1 MSSNL
6 KRILIV
12 GTVLALAIAGLF
24 WSGIRLRD
32 IAQAVAL
39 VGWGILLAIL
49 VRYALT
55 LMLAYASWVI
65 MPRDQRPKLY
75 QSAAIRIV
83 RDTVNTLLPT
93 TQIGGDIVAARLM
106 TFCGLTAPMAAAG
119 VVVDLFLQVVTQF
132 FFALGGTLLLLQ
144 LGADPSIIR
153 TVVTGLLIAVP
164 LLIAFYFIQRL
175 GFGALLVTALKKL
188 AGGKEWTAF
197 AATDAFYAA
206 LARIRGRG
214 RAMLISAATHLG
226 AWIVGCAEVYIIF
239 GFMGHPVS
247 WAEALVIESIG
258 QAVRGAAFAVPG
270 AIGVQEGAFVLLCG
284 GFGIPAEAALALS
297 LIKRIADVAIGLPG
311 FWFWYRFEGG
321 RAVKGAPSA

>member
-1 MSSNL
+1 M
-6 KRILIV
+6 LIV
-12 GTVLALAIAGLF
+12 AIAGLV
-24 WSGIRLRD
+24 WSGIRLGD
-32 IAQAVAL
+32 IARAVAL
-39 VGWGILLAIL
+39 VGWGIVLAII
-49 VRYALT
+49 VRYVLT

-65 MPRDQRPKLY
+65 MPLDQRPKLY

-106 TFCGLTAPMAAAG
+106 TFCGITAPMAAAG

-153 TVVTGLLIAVP
+153 TVITGLLIAVP
-164 LLIAFYFIQRL
+164 VLVAFYFVQRL

-188 AGGKEWTAF
+188 AGGKEWAAF

-206 LARIRGRG
+206 LARIRTRG
-214 RAMLISAATHLG
+214 RPMLISAATHLA
-226 AWIVGCAEVYIIF
+226 AWIVCCAEVYIIF
-239 GFMGHPVS
+239 GFMGHPVT

-321 RAVKGAPSA
+321 KARA

>member
-1 MSSNL
+1 M
-6 KRILIV
+6 KRFLIV
-12 GTVLALAIAGLF
+12 GAVLIVAIAGLVH
-24 WSGIRLRD
+24 SGIRLLD
-32 IAQAVAL
+32 VAHAIGL
-39 VGWGILLAIL
+39 VGWGILLVIV

-55 LMLAYASWVI
+55 LMLALASWVI
-65 MPRDQRPKLY
+65 MPIDQRPKLC

-93 TQIGGDIVAARLM
+93 TQVGGDIVAARLM
-106 TFCGLTAPMAAAG
+106 AFCGIAAPMAAAA

-132 FFALGGTLLLLQ
+132 LFALGGTVLLLQ

-153 TVVTGLLIAVP
+153 TVVTGLLIAAP
-164 LLIAFYFIQRL
+164 LLTGFYFIQRL

-188 AGGKEWTAF
+188 AGGKEWNTF
-197 AATDAFYAA
+197 AVTDAFYAA
-206 LARIRGRG
+206 LARIRARG
-214 RAMLISAATHLG
+214 RAMTIAGATHMA
-226 AWIVGCAEVYIIF
+226 AWIVGCAEVFIVF

-247 WAEALVIESIG
+247 LAQALVIESIG

-270 AIGVQEGAFVLLCG
+270 AIGVQEGALVLLCG

-297 LIKRIADVAIGLPG
+297 LIKRIADIAIGMPG

-321 RAVKGAPSA
+321 RARG